1 MIVKEQHKDQHDAF
15 LGCESQ
21 FKDSL
26 VKVVDSFQSLLKDP
40 KHLPPKQEI

>member
-1 MIVKEQHKDQHDAF
+1 MVVKEQHKDQHDAL

-26 VKVVDSFQSLLKDP
+26 VKVVDSFQSQFK
-40 KHLPPKQEI
+40 